1 MDLDIR
7 GSLKLLNF
15 FLQRKNEFRSFTIC
29 GGASLFLQGIVN
41 RTTRD
46 VDIVGEELDDLL
58 KEAAVS
64 VAGDLGLKSEWLNAE
79 PKALSL
85 DMKPGW
91 EQRVFL
97 IFEDTHLKVYSISR
111 SDMIFSKFYAYCD
124 RQKDMQ
130 DLISLKVTKEELFE
144 AKEFTK
150 LKDGNPLWPAHV
162 EQQAKKLELRLKHE

>member
-46 VDIVGEELDDLL
+46 VDIVG
-58 KEAAVS
+58 
-64 VAGDLGLKSEWLNAE
+64 NAE